1 MKMKEEVKY
10 VCQEGPLL
18 DEKKGLPLTAVYQ
31 ETTITNG
38 KVLRPQVL
46 GFTDKYCTPN
56 VCSRLRL
63 VITILALAAC
73 VAVIIVLLSNGIHAS
88 NNRETA
94 QEEEIRELK
103 EKLDAQQVRL
113 HRMQKELQFLVTR
126 ERAFEAREDMVR
138 RRQLPIVEAPN
149 SRPVVNPKI
158 EADSAKSDP
167 DLPMVPRRSGIW
179 DEDEDEIDVDKL
191 PIASPNKRFR
201 SGKLPSTSTDIK
213 N

>member
-73 VAVIIVLLSNGIHAS
+73 VAVIIVSWPALIPFS
-88 NNRETA
+88 
-94 QEEEIRELK
+94 
-103 EKLDAQQVRL
+103 LDL
-113 HRMQKELQFLVTR
+113 
-126 ERAFEAREDMVR
+126 
-138 RRQLPIVEAPN
+138 I
-149 SRPVVNPKI
+149 S
-158 EADSAKSDP
+158 
-167 DLPMVPRRSGIW
+167 
-179 DEDEDEIDVDKL
+179 
-191 PIASPNKRFR
+191 
-201 SGKLPSTSTDIK
+201 
-213 N
+213 

>member
-1 MKMKEEVKY
+1 MPGISGSSFSVIDALGLTRLLNLVGPSMKMKEEVKY

-73 VAVIIVLLSNGIHAS
+73 VAVIIVSW
-88 NNRETA
+88 
-94 QEEEIRELK
+94 
-103 EKLDAQQVRL
+103 
-113 HRMQKELQFLVTR
+113 
-126 ERAFEAREDMVR
+126 
-138 RRQLPIVEAPN
+138 
-149 SRPVVNPKI
+149 PVVIPF
-158 EADSAKSDP
+158 SL
-167 DLPMVPRRSGIW
+167 DLIS
-179 DEDEDEIDVDKL
+179 
-191 PIASPNKRFR
+191 
-201 SGKLPSTSTDIK
+201 
-213 N
+213 